1 MIFTDIHTHSQKTL
15 PNEIGIL
22 NLSVREAESRL
33 FSDTTTLFSIGIHP
47 WEVDHA
53 SETEMEKLKIVVA
66 DSRVRLIGE
75 CGLDK
80 FAKAGLKLQL
90 DFFRKQ
96 IEFSEQLHKPLIIHC
111 VGCFNELFTVRKE
124 IKPSQKWII
133 HGFRGKPQLAE
144 QALKAGCD
152 LSFGEKFNADS
163 VLITPLERLFIE
175 TDESKISVEEI
186 YRKIAEIKQCRMDE
200 LIAGKALLN
209 C

>member
-1 MIFTDIHTHSQKTL
+1 MIFTDIHTHIQKTQ
-15 PNEIGIL
+15 PNEVGVI

-33 FSDTTTLFSIGIHP
+33 LSDETALYSIGIHP
-47 WEVDHA
+47 WEVDLA
-53 SETEMEKLKIVVA
+53 SETEMEKLKILVA

-124 IKPSQKWII
+124 VKPSQKWII

-152 LSFGEKFNADS
+152 LSFGEKFNADT
-163 VLITPLERLFIE
+163 VQITPLERLFVE

-186 YRKIAEIKQCRMDE
+186 YRKIAELKQCRMDE
-200 LIAGKALLN
+200 LIAGNALLN